1 MEGNVSPQPSSPEI
15 LPQAYVDTPPQ
26 PVTPA
31 KSRIDSLDLLRGI
44 VMVIMMLDHTRDF
57 VHRDVM
63 LGFDPTDLTKT
74 NVLLFFTRWI
84 THFCAPVFVFLAG
97 TGTYLQFIRGKSK
110 MELSRFL
117 VTRGLWLIFLE
128 FTWIRIAFQFNV
140 DYRFLGV
147 MQVIWVIG
155 LSMII
160 MAALIHL
167 PLRVV
172 GAFGVLMIALH
183 NLLDRF
189 HVAGWQGPGSA
200 VPSYGAKLSMI
211 LHQAFE
217 AFPIVWWPSP
227 VVVVIYPLIP
237 WVGVMAAGY
246 AFGAVYQ
253 WDLQRRRR
261 FLIRLG
267 TLAILLFIVVRAIN
281 HYADPSHWSRQNTNA
296 FTVLS
301 FLNTTKYPPSL
312 AYLLMT
318 LGPALLAL
326 TWFEF
331 NNVAAGALAS
341 RSGGAVGRLR
351 GALITFGR
359 VPLFFYL
366 LQWPTAHFIS
376 VILHWVTGKPV
387 AWMFRSA
394 VDSFQAPPPGVGFNL
409 AVVYASWIAGVLIL
423 YPLCKWFAGVKAR
436 RRDWWLSYL

>member
-1 MEGNVSPQPSSPEI
+1 MEGNVSPQTSSPEI
-15 LPQAYVDTPPQ
+15 LPQAYVDSPPQ
-26 PVTPA
+26 PIRPP
-31 KSRIDSLDLLRGI
+31 KSRIDSIDLLRGI

-74 NVLLFFTRWI
+74 NVILFFTRWI

-97 TGTYLQFIRGKSK
+97 TGTYLQFMRGKSK
-110 MELSRFL
+110 RELSRFL

-128 FTWIRIAFQFNV
+128 FTWIRISVTFNV
-140 DYRFLGV
+140 DYRFIGI

-189 HVAGWQGPGSA
+189 HFAGWQGPGSA
-200 VPSYGAKLSMI
+200 VPSYGAKLFMI

-217 AFPIVWWPSP
+217 GFPIVWWPSP
-227 VVVVIYPLIP
+227 VVAVIYPLIP

-253 WDLQRRRR
+253 WDARRRR
-261 FLIRLG
+261 QFLMSLG
-267 TLAILLFIVVRAIN
+267 SAAIVLFLVVRAIN
-281 HYADPSHWSRQNTNA
+281 HYADPSQWARQDTIV
-296 FTVLS
+296 FTILS

-326 TWFEF
+326 ALFESSKPP
-331 NNVAAGALAS
+331 AGTVTAPSPGLI
-341 RSGGAVGRLR
+341 GRLR

-366 LQWPTAHFIS
+366 LQWPTAHLIS
-376 VILHWVTGKPV
+376 VILHLATGKPI

-394 VDSFQAPPPGVGFNL
+394 VESFQPPPEGVGFNL

-436 RRDWWLSYL
+436 RRNWWLSYL